1 MKKIVLVFALGSLFL
16 TGCPKHEIIP
26 APEPR
31 VDLTAN
37 FIGNI
42 NGTDVELTEN
52 VNGYYLEAT
61 KTKIILPSP
70 NPSSAVYYAD
80 MKSGQTMVSVKIGLG
95 SIFFDASISSDPT
108 LSLFNSFFTAASSV
122 TPSYSA
128 SSVAGFEVIY
138 RDGTGAVWTSDP
150 TSSPQNVVFSNIV
163 QESDATG
170 DYSKFVCTFDCIVYR
185 TVVVGTVS
193 TTYSLPIQN
202 ATFKGWFK
210 R

>member
-1 MKKIVLVFALGSLFL
+1 MRKIVLLFALGSLFL
-16 TGCPKHEIIP
+16 AGCPKHEIIP

-31 VDLTAN
+31 VDLEAN
-37 FIGNI
+37 FVGNI

-70 NPSSAVYYAD
+70 SPSSAVYYAD
-80 MKSGQTMVSVKIGLG
+80 MKSGQTMVSVKIGMG
-95 SIFFDASISSDPT
+95 SVLFDGSISSDPT
-108 LSLFNSFFTAASSV
+108 LSLFNAFFTANM

-128 SSVAGFEVIY
+128 ASVAGFEVIY

-150 TSSPQNVVFSNIV
+150 ASTPQNVVFSNVV

-202 ATFKGWFK
+202 ATYTGWFK